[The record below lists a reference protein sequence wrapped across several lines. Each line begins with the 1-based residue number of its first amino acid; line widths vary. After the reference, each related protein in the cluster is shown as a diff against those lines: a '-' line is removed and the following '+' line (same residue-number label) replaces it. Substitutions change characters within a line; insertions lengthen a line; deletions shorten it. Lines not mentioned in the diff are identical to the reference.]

1 MTKQMISPIVGW
13 ESAAKILEQWLVLID
28 IILGP
33 PELHPDSVKLSIIME
48 AAEEVSEF
56 LRAQAYHQPD
66 MPAPLIHLVQT

>member
-1 MTKQMISPIVGW
+1 M
-13 ESAAKILEQWLVLID
+13 LID
-28 IILGP
+28 IILGL

-48 AAEEVSEF
+48 AAEEVSAF